1 MFSRRHAIR
10 LGLTTGAVG
19 AVGAAGGV
27 FRTLTAG
34 QPAAAAAVEPAAGA
48 AAGKAAPVGAAAAPV
63 EPFSLP
69 LTTPPVLAPYRRTKT
84 ADFYRITMR
93 RAGVE
98 ILPGTRTDALTYNG
112 SFTGPTIRART
123 GRTTVVQQVNA
134 LDMPT
139 SVHLHGGNN
148 PVAHDGGMMDTIAPG
163 RKRTYVYENKQPGAT
178 LWTHDH
184 AHHMESEHVY
194 RGLSG
199 LYLLR
204 DPAED
209 KLGLPSGKYD
219 IPLVLRDA
227 HFDAGAQMVY
237 TMDDAENRTTILVN
251 GRPWPYLKVEARKY
265 RFRLVNSCN
274 LRIFVLAL
282 SDGSATQH
290 PVQQIGTDGGLL
302 TAPAE
307 TPVLVLSPGERIDFV
322 VDFSKYAPGTRLTL
336 ANMLGPGPTELVGQ
350 VMRFDIGERTADTS
364 RVPDTLATLPA
375 LPKPTVERGFELSM
389 DEPGSGGHR
398 AYINGKTFDPD
409 RIDTHIE
416 WGSTEVWTV
425 TNKSATV
432 PHNFHTHLVQFRIL
446 ERDGQPPYP
455 AETGWKDT
463 VLLFP
468 GQTAKLQLTFDS
480 HRGVYPYHCHMID
493 HSAMGM
499 MAQMKIA

>member
-1 MFSRRHAIR
+1 MLTRRHAIR
-10 LGLTTGAVG
+10 LGMTTGAVG
-19 AVGAAGGV
+19 AVGAAGGL
-27 FRTLTAG
+27 FKTLTAG
-34 QPAAAAAVEPAAGA
+34 GPATVPVAATAAPAA
-48 AAGKAAPVGAAAAPV
+48 
-63 EPFSLP
+63 EPFAVP
-69 LTTPPVLAPYRRTKT
+69 LTVPPVLAPYRRTRH
-84 ADFYRITMR
+84 ADYYRITTR
-93 RAGVE
+93 RASAE
-98 ILPGTRTDALTYNG
+98 ILPGTRTDVLTYNG

-123 GRTTVVQQVNA
+123 GRRTVVRHVNA

-148 PVAHDGGMMDTIAPG
+148 PVEHDGGMMDTIAPG
-163 RKRTYVYENKQPGAT
+163 RRRTYVYENRQPGAT
-178 LWTHDH
+178 LWMHDH

-204 DPAED
+204 DPDED
-209 KLGLPSGKYD
+209 RLGLPSGKYD

-227 HFDAGAQMVY
+227 DFDDDAAMVY
-237 TMDDAENRTTILVN
+237 TMDDAQNRTTILVN
-251 GRPWPYLKVEARKY
+251 GRPWPYLEVEARKY

-302 TAPAE
+302 AAPAE

-350 VMRFDIGERTADTS
+350 VMRFDIGERTPDRS
-364 RVPDTLATLPA
+364 RVPDTLATLPP
-375 LPKPTVERGFELSM
+375 LPKPTVERAFELNM
-389 DEPGSGGHR
+389 DEPGTGGHQ

-409 RIDTHIE
+409 RIDTHVE

-425 TNKSATV
+425 TNKSVTV